1 MSVLRM
7 VVIDIPALIIT
18 WVFRAYFV
26 FLAVMT
32 ILCFGSVLIAIAAAI
47 LGLPYLE

>member
-1 MSVLRM
+1 MLRFGL
-7 VVIDIPALIIT
+7 IELPALIIT

-32 ILCFGSVLIAIAAAI
+32 ILCFGATLIAIAAAL
-47 LGLPYLE
+47 LGLPSPV

>member
-1 MSVLRM
+1 MLTLRLLL
-7 VVIDIPALIIT
+7 IDLPALAIT

-32 ILCFGSVLIAIAAAI
+32 ILCFASVIIAIVAAL
-47 LGLPYLE
+47 LGLPSPV